1 MRNPC
6 GDGIVMYL
14 DYINV
19 DGIYLYMKTSYNDT
33 VQ

>member
-1 MRNPC
+1 MRNRW

-19 DGIYLYMKTSYNDT
+19 DDIYLYMKASYNDT